1 MFANIGCDAT
11 HKLLTGCLLGHTS
24 YVARSQLHGM
34 APIAAEPAML
44 VLALRGGTVNDSHE
58 VSGDDDSVLA
68 FLLWVLG
75 DERLFYDLHGLDMLN
90 GVSGLDGSPVA
101 FYTRRNTGV
110 GLVSL
115 LVSWRR
121 RQAPAYMDDNRYTRS
136 LC

>member
-68 FLLWVLG
+68 SPVGVFRNDG
-75 DERLFYDLHGLDMLN
+75 LFDDLH
-90 GVSGLDGSPVA
+90 
-101 FYTRRNTGV
+101 V
-110 GLVSL
+110 G
-115 LVSWRR
+115 
-121 RQAPAYMDDNRYTRS
+121 
-136 LC
+136 